1 MTNCQSQCPLFQLC
15 RITAWKSDNQWIAST
30 SNHTLTNEMQV
41 TTHCLLRNTL
51 WNKTSFKTV
60 KKTHKYNNCFFFHFI
75 GIKSRSRKNRYI
87 PVVYLYSF
95 LLVNLKPI
103 HVMHKILF
111 WHFLYFC
118 GIKHKDYMNIHI

>member
-1 MTNCQSQCPLFQLC
+1 MKCKEP
-15 RITAWKSDNQWIAST
+15 
-30 SNHTLTNEMQV
+30 HTV
-41 TTHCLLRNTL
+41 YWNTL

-60 KKTHKYNNCFFFHFI
+60 KKTHKYNNWVFFISLELKVGQEKI
-75 GIKSRSRKNRYI
+75 GIYQ
-87 PVVYLYSF
+87 YLPYSF
-95 LLVNLKPI
+95 VLVILKPT